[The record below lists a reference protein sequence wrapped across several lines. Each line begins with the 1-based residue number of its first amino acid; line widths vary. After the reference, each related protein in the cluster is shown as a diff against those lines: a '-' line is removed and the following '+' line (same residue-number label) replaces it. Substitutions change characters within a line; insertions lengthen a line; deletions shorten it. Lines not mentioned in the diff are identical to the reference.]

1 MRNRFE
7 TFITSLQKQGGVGN
21 DELVQIMLPL
31 LEEIAGFHE
40 AGQVAPLDDFNTL
53 LVTES
58 CLDIEEAFVRQPVYN
73 RQALH
78 ALEERITNAAVDIAG
93 EEAQDAQD
101 AVTQQIT
108 KPVYLPGY
116 GSYEL
121 VLGHHDALTDIY
133 LLGLIMVSV
142 AAGLN
147 FYSADDFDSFIRNRK
162 SLLNLCPRLHPALA
176 HLIMEMTSPD
186 RRKRTRD
193 ITEVIHKL
201 KNFREYNAEGIIDL
215 ASLDAYRT
223 TPVTDRAHF
232 VYRKLRSRLFDISR
246 RNRLLYFKSN
256 MRFLNLTVS
265 SFPLSL
271 NLAYIKPEHLFYWN
285 DEVAARVAKGQNL
298 HLNKYLRTDE
308 NEYIIPSLDK
318 IRLETQKDIQEY
330 GMSQLRMAVAF
341 LHWYNLKEDDK
352 ERISSP
358 FILLPVSIQKRK
370 SLRKDE
376 DFILELNDTEAEINP
391 ILRYQLEEVYGIR
404 LPETIDLE
412 TIDLK
417 VFYEDLKQAI
427 DAANHGIKIALI
439 DKPVVKLVQTAA
451 QQTANGY
458 ARRKNKHQAGM
469 ARQYQLDYSYERDN
483 YQPLGLQLY
492 RTYVQSSQTSLDDI
506 AAGTIPQQPLR
517 FKQLQAGTAY
527 EVAAAGDNPYL
538 WEFDLCHIVLGN
550 FNYRKMS
557 LVRDYN
563 QVLETGEGA
572 PVFDSLFSDNAKEI
586 PAGNRAP
593 VPLGEQYAVI
603 QADPTQLASVLKAR
617 DGQSYIIQG
626 PPGTGKSQT
635 ITNLIADLLA
645 HGKKVLFVCEK
656 KAAID
661 VVYHRLKSKGLHDMC
676 CLIHDSQGDKKAFIA
691 NLKET
696 YETFLKDIPDMKA
709 LEAARDEQIRKTSAQ
724 LSLLEELHTFAGSLF
739 EEAGIPVY
747 QLLNRLLELEQ
758 DGTEDAVINTK
769 ILPGYK
775 SWLESGTAI
784 GQLFDRLQQRRSG
797 HTTLAM
803 HPLRYF
809 NAGAVQKNQWTV
821 SEVETQLKTLADTL
835 KRLQELPV
843 SPANISEL
851 FVLAS
856 TAAGL
861 RSYAQTG
868 HLYLLDADDPRSL
881 QLNQLINDI
890 EALQSQYEQAKAGN
904 KAWIN
909 KLPESEAAQA
919 LPHIQRHEHSFFK
932 FLNGT
937 WRNISKAIHNSYDF
951 SQHQI
956 KPSLEVVVQN
966 LLQEYKLAADLE
978 NAEKNAARQFGLAD
992 LKSDWQRITSYRKS
1006 TTAAIE
1012 PYLEAWKNNP
1022 QLVLALSDSRQD
1034 ISRADDILRKTWR
1047 QYDSSGLDTLQT
1059 QVEELL
1065 QDIQSLPDM
1074 LYYLGQLE
1082 QAHPDL
1088 QQLIRTEAISP
1099 AALEK
1104 LLLKST
1110 LRQLQQ
1116 RFHTIERLNSRLVEE
1131 IAASIENNYEA
1142 LLELNASYIKAIC
1155 QTQFTDKVKLARQ
1168 HTSTLTADEKEWK
1181 KLYAEGRKVLEH
1193 EMGKSRSYKS
1203 IRTLAENESGIV
1215 LRDLKPV
1222 WLMSPLSVSD
1232 TLPLGNGYFDV
1243 VIFDEASQITLEEG
1257 IPTMFRAPQSIIVG
1271 DEKQMPPTNFFSSGS
1286 CDPDDLTEYAN
1297 GAESDILQLDADSL
1311 LTQGTRKL
1319 DSIMLGWHYRSRSEA
1334 LISYSNAAFYNGA
1347 LLTIPD
1353 RTQFNQVRE
1362 PIIVKKAEDAKIHLD
1377 KVFDRTISY
1386 HHLPGGIYEERS
1398 NTGEAAYIAAL
1409 IREMLL
1415 KKTGKTIGIV
1425 AFSMEQQRVI
1435 EEALDALQAA
1445 DEVFDKLLEEEYQRS
1460 DEGQY
1465 TGLFVKN
1472 LENVQGDER
1481 DIIIISTCYG
1491 YNKSGKM
1498 LMNFGPINRKGG
1510 EKRLNVIFSRAKEHV
1525 AVVSSIQF
1533 TDIKNEYNEGANFF
1547 RCYLEYA
1554 QCVSNGDMQRASLVL
1569 QSLNNRVQ
1577 DGVGQQIQRLPVVQQ
1592 IKDFLE
1598 KEGWQVS
1605 GHVGQSVFKV
1615 SLAVKSTADSA
1626 FRLALMIDDA
1636 IHYGNSDVL
1645 EQYVQRPVIL
1655 QNFGW
1660 KVMNILTQ
1668 DWLNNRPGIEKE
1680 ILKRLSE

>member
-7 TFITSLQKQGGVGN
+7 TFITSLQKQDGVGN
-21 DELVQIMLPL
+21 DELVQILLPL
-31 LEEIAGFHE
+31 LEEIAGFHD
-40 AGQVAPLDDFNTL
+40 AGQVAPLDDLNTL

-58 CLDIEEAFVRQPVYN
+58 CLDIDEAFVRQPAYN
-73 RQALH
+73 RPALD
-78 ALEERITNAAVDIAG
+78 ALEEKISKAVVDVTD
-93 EEAQDAQD
+93 EEIYVAEADGSQE
-101 AVTQQIT
+101 IT

-121 VLGHHDALTDIY
+121 ELGHHDALTDIY
-133 LLGLIMVSV
+133 LLGLIIASV
-142 AAGLN
+142 ATGLN
-147 FYSADDFDSFIRNRK
+147 FYFQEDFESFIRNRN
-162 SLLNLCPRLHPALA
+162 SLQNISPRLHPALA
-176 HLIMEMTSPD
+176 HLILEMTALD
-186 RRKRTRD
+186 RRKRSRD
-193 ITEVIHKL
+193 IREVIHKL

-215 ASLDAYRT
+215 TSLDAYKK
-223 TPVTDRAHF
+223 TPLADRAHF
-232 VYRKLRSRLFDISR
+232 VYRKLRSRLFDTSR

-271 NLAYIKPEHLFYWN
+271 NLAYVKAEHLFYWN
-285 DEVAARVAKGQNL
+285 EEVAARVAKGQNL
-298 HLNKYLRTDE
+298 HLNKYLKTDE

-330 GMSQLRMAVAF
+330 GMSQLRLAIAF

-370 SLRKDE
+370 SLRKDD
-376 DFILELNDTEAEINP
+376 DFILEINDTEAEINP

-412 TIDLK
+412 ETSLQ
-417 VFYEDLKQAI
+417 VFYEHLKQAI
-427 DAANHGIKIALI
+427 DTANHGIKIALI
-439 DKPVVKLVQTAA
+439 DKPRIKMIHTAA
-451 QQTANGY
+451 QRTATVY

-469 ARQYQLDYSYERDN
+469 ARQYLLDYSYDRDN

-492 RTYVQSSQTSLDDI
+492 RTYLQPGKTLLDNV
-506 AAGTIPQQPLR
+506 AATVQQPLR
-517 FKQLQAGTAY
+517 FKQLQESIAY
-527 EVAAAGDNPYL
+527 EVETGKDNPYL

-563 QVLETGEGA
+563 QVLETGDGA
-572 PVFDSLFSDNAKEI
+572 PMFDALFSDKPKEVST
-586 PAGNRAP
+586 GNRTP

-603 QADPTQLASVLKAR
+603 QADPTQLASVLKVR

-696 YETFLKDIPDMKA
+696 YDAFLKDIPDIKV
-709 LEAARDEQIRKTSAQ
+709 LEASRDEHIRRTTAQ
-724 LSLLEELHTFAGSLF
+724 LNLLDELHTFAGTLF
-739 EEAGIPVY
+739 EEAGMPVY
-747 QLLNRLLELEQ
+747 RMLNRLLEMEQ
-758 DGTEDAVINTK
+758 EGTEDAVINTK
-769 ILPGYK
+769 ILPPYK
-775 SWLESGTAI
+775 NWLENGEAI
-784 GQLFDRLQQRRSG
+784 IQLFNRLRQRQSG
-797 HTTLAM
+797 HTTLAT

-809 NAGAVQKNQWTV
+809 NAGAVQKNQWTI
-821 SEVETQLKTLADTL
+821 SEVETQLRTLAETL

-861 RSYAQTG
+861 RSYAQSG

-881 QLNQLINDI
+881 QLNQLITEI
-890 EALQSQYEQAKAGN
+890 EELQHLYEQAKADN

-909 KLPESEAAQA
+909 KLPKSEAEHA
-919 LPHIQRHEHSFFK
+919 LPQIQRYEHSFFK
-932 FLNGT
+932 FLNGS
-937 WRNISKAIHNSYDF
+937 WRSISKAIRNSYDF
-951 SQHQI
+951 SQRQI
-956 KPSLEVVVQN
+956 KPSLEAVVQN
-966 LLQEYKLAADLE
+966 LLQEYKLEADLE
-978 NAEKNAARQFGLAD
+978 IAEKKAAQQFGLAD
-992 LKSDWQRITSYRKS
+992 LKADWERITSYRKN

-1012 PYLEAWKNNP
+1012 QYIDAWKNNP

-1047 QYDSSGLDTLQT
+1047 QYDSTGLDTLQA
-1059 QVEELL
+1059 QVEALL

-1104 LLLKST
+1104 ILLKST

-1116 RFHTIERLNSRLVEE
+1116 RFHSIERLNSRLIEE
-1131 IAASIENNYEA
+1131 IAAGIEKSYEE

-1243 VIFDEASQITLEEG
+1243 VIFDEASQISLEEG

-1286 CDPDDLTEYAN
+1286 YDPDDLTEHAD
-1297 GAESDILQLDADSL
+1297 GAGQDTLQLDADSL
-1311 LTQGTRKL
+1311 LTQGARKL

-1334 LISYSNAAFYNGA
+1334 LISYSNAAFYNGG

-1362 PIIVKKAEDAKIHLD
+1362 PIVVKEAADARSHIAR
-1377 KVFDRTISY
+1377 VFDRTISY
-1386 HHLPGGIYEERS
+1386 HHLPGGIYEERG
-1398 NTGEAAYIAAL
+1398 NIDEATYIAAL
-1409 IREMLL
+1409 IREMLF

-1435 EEALDALQAA
+1435 EAALEALQAT
-1445 DEVFDKLLEEEYQRS
+1445 DEAFDQLLEEEYQRS

-1491 YNKSGKM
+1491 YNRNGKM
-1498 LMNFGPINRKGG
+1498 FMNFGPINRKGG

-1525 AVVSSIQF
+1525 VVVSSIQF

-1554 QCVSNGDMQRASLVL
+1554 QCISNGDMQRASLVL
-1569 QSLNNRVQ
+1569 HSLDRRRSA
-1577 DGVGQQIQRLPVVQQ
+1577 GIGLHIQRLPVVQQ

-1598 KEGWQVS
+1598 REGWQVS
-1605 GHVGQSVFKV
+1605 EHVGQSVFKV
-1615 SLAVKSTADSA
+1615 SLAVKSKDDTA
-1626 FRLALMIDDA
+1626 FRLALMIDDEL
-1636 IHYGNSDVL
+1636 HYSNSDVL
-1645 EQYVQRPVIL
+1645 EQYVQRPAIL
-1655 QNFGW
+1655 RNFGW

-1668 DWLNNRPGIEKE
+1668 DWLNNRPGIEKD
-1680 ILKRLSE
+1680 ILKRLSK